1 MSDKNVSIK
10 PLGLEMA
17 RELSTEELMNV
28 GGGALEAAPAS
39 TGSAGGKV
47 TSGGDWEVNVGIDG

>member
-17 RELSTEELMNV
+17 RELSTEELQNV
-28 GGGALEAAPAS
+28 GGALLAV
-39 TGSAGGKV
+39 TYNVGGKV
-47 TSGGDWEVNVGIDG
+47 TSGGDWEVSGSIDW

>member
-17 RELSTEELMNV
+17 RELSTEELQNV
-28 GGGALEAAPAS
+28 GGALAAS

-47 TSGGDWEVNVGIDG
+47 TSGGDWEVSVGIDW